1 MVHSRD
7 FWRLTAADFIVRTA
21 YQMGKTPL
29 LPIFAAALGAT
40 DALLGIIVSVSTVS
54 GLVLKPFIGVL
65 SDRWGRRLWL
75 IIGTLFFV
83 IVPFFYG
90 LVRTPEQLFLI
101 RIIHGVSTAIYGP
114 VTFAYIAERTPDSVA
129 QGLGWFGLARSGG
142 YIVGPA
148 LAGWLLLSLDP
159 AAIFTIIGLISAAA
173 LIPVLRL
180 PEPTVRTQ
188 HEFPPIL
195 KQMRASLATGSRT
208 PGLWLSGGLEAGVFV
223 ALYTIKAFL
232 PVYGL
237 TAGINVALI
246 GAFFSIQ
253 EAVNIATGPGGGWFG
268 QRFGYITAIRTGMVA
283 LAAGVVLVPTANSAA
298 LLLPSVL
305 LGVAQALIF
314 PSTAALVT
322 EQIPKENVGA
332 GMGLVGMM
340 ENLGKVVGPVVC
352 GAIIGVVG
360 FTPVLYG
367 LAIALVVAVLLLG
380 LPLRRN
386 RLLTTP

>member
-1 MVHSRD
+1 M
-7 FWRLTAADFIVRTA
+7 
-21 YQMGKTPL
+21 
-29 LPIFAAALGAT
+29 
-40 DALLGIIVSVSTVS
+40 
-54 GLVLKPFIGVL
+54 
-65 SDRWGRRLWL
+65 
-75 IIGTLFFV
+75 
-83 IVPFFYG
+83 
-90 LVRTPEQLFLI
+90 
-101 RIIHGVSTAIYGP
+101 
-114 VTFAYIAERTPDSVA
+114 
-129 QGLGWFGLARSGG
+129 
-142 YIVGPA
+142 
-148 LAGWLLLSLDP
+148 
-159 AAIFTIIGLISAAA
+159 
-173 LIPVLRL
+173 
-180 PEPTVRTQ
+180 
-188 HEFPPIL
+188 
-195 KQMRASLATGSRT
+195 
-208 PGLWLSGGLEAGVFV
+208 WLSGGLEAGVFV